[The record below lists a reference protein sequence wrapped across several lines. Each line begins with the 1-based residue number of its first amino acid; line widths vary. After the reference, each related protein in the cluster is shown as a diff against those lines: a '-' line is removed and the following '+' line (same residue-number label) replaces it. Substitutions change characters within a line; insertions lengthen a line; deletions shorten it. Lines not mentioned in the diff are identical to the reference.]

1 MHRPARCRDR
11 EWTGGVDDPQ
21 PDRHTGKIAIR
32 SEFLGSLN
40 AFQLGRLARIRA
52 IDPSRTTNT
61 RTGLSTWEGG
71 RRNLRFADSLLEG
84 DGFEPSVPRMRPP
97 VSACRPTHG
106 VRFPDRAAFVA
117 GSAGHSTRR
126 ERGMAWKGLDG
137 LRQKQHCR
145 RFTKLT
151 FQEIDLAD
159 RL

>member
-84 DGFEPSVPRMRPP
+84 DGFELLVPRHESP
-97 VSACRPTHG
+97 G
-106 VRFPDRAAFVA
+106 FPK
-117 GSAGHSTRR
+117 HP
-126 ERGMAWKGLDG
+126 
-137 LRQKQHCR
+137 
-145 RFTKLT
+145 
-151 FQEIDLAD
+151 
-159 RL
+159 